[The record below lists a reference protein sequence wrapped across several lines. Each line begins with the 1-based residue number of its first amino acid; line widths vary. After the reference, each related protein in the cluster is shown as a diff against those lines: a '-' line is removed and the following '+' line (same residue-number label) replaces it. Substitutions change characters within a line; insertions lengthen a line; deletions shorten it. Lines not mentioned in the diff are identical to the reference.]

1 MDDKGESTL
10 QAAFAR
16 TSHPETRFTWRLGFQ
31 LLVYGATAGLVTT
44 ALGAFVSSGLSG
56 PTKIFLWILVTG
68 ILAVG
73 AIGLSD
79 PVVVV
84 LVRRLCLGWLRRTPS
99 SR

>member
-1 MDDKGESTL
+1 MDKEGESTL
-10 QAAFAR
+10 QAACAT
-16 TSHPETRFTWRLGFQ
+16 TSHTDTKFTRRLGLQ

-44 ALGAFVSSGLSG
+44 ALGAFVSSGLTG
-56 PTKIFLWILVTG
+56 PAKIVLWVLVTG
-68 ILAVG
+68 VLAVG

-84 LVRRLCLGWLRRTPS
+84 LVRRLCLGWLRHTPG